1 MATQFLK
8 SGDDEA
14 SQSGRRSV
22 MDASTSSAVVEP
34 DLNRLAPEERG
45 PAGTF
50 LAAHPAGTGAPIAVV
65 IPAYNEEPTVASV
78 IREIPRTLAGLPTE
92 VIVVVDG
99 SSDATAAEA
108 ASAGAL
114 VCDIPVNRGQG
125 VVFKLGYWL
134 ARARGAQVIAT
145 IDADG
150 QYDPLE
156 LERVVEPIVSGRAD
170 FVNGS
175 RRLGTE
181 LTTDPVRHAGV
192 IFFGGLVSVLLRQR
206 ITDPACGIRGM
217 SAKVSESVTLQQSQY
232 QSSELLIGTA
242 LRGFRVIEVATTM
255 RDRPD
260 GATGTKKGPN
270 LLYGMR
276 FARAVLGTW
285 RRERNA
291 ARTRLR
297 SEKTQ

>member
-1 MATQFLK
+1 MSSVQTDPSIIEEEL
-8 SGDDEA
+8 S
-14 SQSGRRSV
+14 RRPV
-22 MDASTSSAVVEP
+22 
-34 DLNRLAPEERG
+34 EERE
-45 PAGTF
+45 PVRAF
-50 LAAHPAGTGAPIAVV
+50 LAANPPGAGAPVAIV
-65 IPAYNEEPTVASV
+65 IPAFNEEPTIARV
-78 IREIPRTLAGLPTE
+78 IADIPREIAGLAAD

-114 VCDIPVNRGQG
+114 VCNIPVNRGQG
-125 VVFKLGYWL
+125 VVFRLGYWL
-134 ARARGAQVIAT
+134 AKVRGADIIAT

-150 QYDPLE
+150 QYVASEFDRL
-156 LERVVEPIVSGRAD
+156 VEPIAAGRAD

-192 IFFGGLVSVLLRQR
+192 IFFGGLVSLLVRQR
-206 ITDPACGIRGM
+206 ITDPACGIR
-217 SAKVSESVTLQQSQY
+217 AFTVKLTQSVTLQQDQY
-232 QSSELLIGTA
+232 QTSEILIA
-242 LRGFRVIEVATTM
+242 SAMNGFRVTEVATTM
-255 RDRPD
+255 IDRPA

-285 RRERNA
+285 RRERKA

-297 SEKTQ
+297 SEKTQYS

>member
-1 MATQFLK
+1 VTLASSRSFVLE
-8 SGDDEA
+8 DELA
-14 SQSGRRSV
+14 
-22 MDASTSSAVVEP
+22 
-34 DLNRLAPEERG
+34 RLPAEERR
-45 PAGTF
+45 PARDF
-50 LAAHPAGTGAPIAVV
+50 LAAHPPGAGAPVAVV
-65 IPAYNEEPTVASV
+65 IPAFDEEPTVASV
-78 IREIPRTLAGLPTE
+78 VAEIPSEIAGLATE

-99 SSDATAAEA
+99 ATDATAAA
-108 ASAGAL
+108 ASSAGAL

-125 VVFKLGYWL
+125 TVFRLGYWL
-134 ARARGAQVIAT
+134 ARARGAQIIAT

-150 QYDPLE
+150 QYEPLE
-156 LERVVEPIVSGRAD
+156 LERLVEPIAAGRAD

-192 IFFGGLVSVLLRQR
+192 LFFGWLVTVLVRQR
-206 ITDPACGIRGM
+206 ITDPACGIR
-217 SAKVSESVTLQQSQY
+217 AFRVEVPETVTLLQPQY

-242 LRGFRVIEVATTM
+242 MSGFRVIEAATTM
-255 RDRPD
+255 RDRPE

-270 LLYGMR
+270 FLYGIR

-285 RRERNA
+285 RRERKA

-297 SEKTQ
+297 SEKTQYS

>member
-1 MATQFLK
+1 VTA
-8 SGDDEA
+8 
-14 SQSGRRSV
+14 
-22 MDASTSSAVVEP
+22 SSAGAIAIEELDQLP
-34 DLNRLAPEERG
+34 GEERE
-45 PAGTF
+45 PVAAF
-50 LAAHPAGTGAPIAVV
+50 FAAHPPGAGAPVAVV

-78 IREIPRTLAGLPTE
+78 IGAIPGEVAGLATE
-92 VIVVVDG
+92 AIVVVDG
-99 SSDATAAEA
+99 AADATAAEA

-125 VVFKLGYWL
+125 TVFKLGYWL

-150 QYDPLE
+150 QYEPLE
-156 LERVVEPIVSGRAD
+156 FERLVEPIASGRAD

-175 RRLGTE
+175 RRLGNE

-192 IFFGGLVSVLLRQR
+192 IFFGAVVSVLLGQR
-206 ITDPACGIRGM
+206 ITDPACGIRAM
-217 SAKVSESVTLQQSQY
+217 RSTVTEAVRLEQSQY
-232 QSSELLIGTA
+232 QSSELLISTA
-242 LRGFRVIEVATTM
+242 MNGFRVIEVPTTM
-255 RDRPD
+255 RDRPV
-260 GATGTKKGPN
+260 GATRTKKGPN

-285 RRERNA
+285 RRERKA

-297 SEKTQ
+297 SEKTQYS

>member
-1 MATQFLK
+1 MEVNDGSTPVPLAGL
-8 SGDDEA
+8 EA
-14 SQSGRRSV
+14 ELTELPR
-22 MDASTSSAVVEP
+22 
-34 DLNRLAPEERG
+34 EERD
-45 PAGTF
+45 PAGA
-50 LAAHPAGTGAPIAVV
+50 LLSEYPPRAGAAVAIV
-65 IPAYNEEPTVASV
+65 IPAYNEGPTVAAV
-78 IREIPRTLAGLPTE
+78 VAEIPSEIAGLPTE

-99 SSDATAAEA
+99 ATDDTAAQA

-114 VCDIPVNRGQG
+114 VCDVPVNRGQG

-134 ARARGAQVIAT
+134 ARTRGAEVIAT

-156 LERVVEPIVSGRAD
+156 LERLVAPIVEDRAD

-181 LTTDPVRHAGV
+181 MTTDPVRHAGV
-192 IFFGGLVSVLLRQR
+192 VFFGGLVSILLRQR
-206 ITDPACGIRGM
+206 ITDPACGIRAM
-217 SAKVSESVTLQQSQY
+217 RASVSKAIRLDQSQY
-232 QSSELLIGTA
+232 QTSEVLIA
-242 LRGFRVIEVATTM
+242 AAMNGFRVIEVPTMM
-255 RDRPD
+255 RDRPA

-270 LLYGMR
+270 LLYGVW
-276 FARAVLGTW
+276 FARAIFNTW

-297 SEKTQ
+297 SEKIQ

>member
-1 MATQFLK
+1 MQIAIE
-8 SGDDEA
+8 DELA
-14 SQSGRRSV
+14 
-22 MDASTSSAVVEP
+22 
-34 DLNRLAPEERG
+34 RLPPEERG
-45 PAGTF
+45 PVAAF
-50 LAAHPAGTGAPIAVV
+50 LAAHPPGAGSPIAVV
-65 IPAYNEEPTVASV
+65 IPAYNEEPTVSAV
-78 IREIPRTLAGLPTE
+78 IAEIPGELAGLATE

-99 SSDATAAEA
+99 STDATAAAA

-125 VVFKLGYWL
+125 LVFKLGYWL
-134 ARARGAQVIAT
+134 ARARGAEVIAT

-150 QYDPLE
+150 QYVPLE
-156 LERVVEPIVSGRAD
+156 LERLVEPIVAGRAD

-192 IFFGGLVSVLLRQR
+192 IFFGALVSLLIRQK
-206 ITDPACGIRGM
+206 ITDPACGIRAM
-217 SAKVSESVTLQQSQY
+217 RTTVSESVTLEQPQY

-242 LRGFRVIEVATTM
+242 MRGFRVIEVATTM
-255 RDRPD
+255 RDRPV

-285 RRERNA
+285 FRERQA
-291 ARTRLR
+291 ARARRGSSTPVSR
-297 SEKTQ
+297 

>member
-1 MATQFLK
+1 MTTGSLPP
-8 SGDDEA
+8 
-14 SQSGRRSV
+14 
-22 MDASTSSAVVEP
+22 AVEEE
-34 DLNRLAPEERG
+34 LARLRPEERG
-45 PAGTF
+45 PAAAF
-50 LAAHPAGTGAPIAVV
+50 LAEHPAGAGAPIAIV
-65 IPAYNEEPTVASV
+65 IPAYNEEPTVAAVVSA
-78 IREIPRTLAGLPTE
+78 IPSELAGMPAE

-99 SSDATAAEA
+99 STDATAAEA

-114 VCDIPVNRGQG
+114 VCDVPVNRGQG
-125 VVFKLGYWL
+125 LVFKLGYWL
-134 ARARGAQVIAT
+134 ARVRGADVIAT

-150 QYDPLE
+150 QYVETE
-156 LERVVEPIVSGRAD
+156 LERVVEPIVAGRAD

-181 LTTDPVRHAGV
+181 ETTDPVRHAGV
-192 IFFGGLVSVLLRQR
+192 IFFGGLVSLLLRQR
-206 ITDPACGIRGM
+206 ITDPACGIRAM
-217 SAKVSESVTLQQSQY
+217 KVEVPEKVTLEQTQY
-232 QSSELLIGTA
+232 QTSEMLISAAMT
-242 LRGFRVIEVATTM
+242 GFRVIEVATTM
-255 RDRPD
+255 RDRPE

-297 SEKTQ
+297 SENTQYS

>member
-8 SGDDEA
+8 SGDDVTEEA
-14 SQSGRRSV
+14 LRRL
-22 MDASTSSAVVEP
+22 P
-34 DLNRLAPEERG
+34 PEEQG
-45 PAGTF
+45 PARAF

-78 IREIPRTLAGLPTE
+78 IREIPATLAGQATE

-99 SSDATAAEA
+99 SQDATAAVA

-150 QYDPLE
+150 QYEPLE
-156 LERVVEPIVSGRAD
+156 LELLVEPVLTGRAD

-206 ITDPACGIRGM
+206 ITDPACGIRAM
-217 SAKVSESVTLQQSQY
+217 SAKVSESVTLQQTQY

-242 LRGFRVIEVATTM
+242 MRGFRVIEVATTM

-260 GATGTKKGPN
+260 GATLTKKGPN